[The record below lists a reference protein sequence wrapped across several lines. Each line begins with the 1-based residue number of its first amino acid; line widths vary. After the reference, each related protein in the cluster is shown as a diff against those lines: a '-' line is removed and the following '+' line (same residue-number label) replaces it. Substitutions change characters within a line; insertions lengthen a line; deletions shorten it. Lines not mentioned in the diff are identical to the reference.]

1 MLYTENNC
9 IACNVVFLD
18 NKKMLAV
25 NCRPGHDN
33 NTVDFTCVYSYSFL
47 LYLFRKVNE
56 KLSELKVILLT
67 VKLHN
72 IVGHGTGNS
81 SNDITV

>member
-1 MLYTENNC
+1 MLC
-9 IACNVVFLD
+9 SWIIKKILD
-18 NKKMLAV
+18 V

-67 VKLHN
+67 VKVHN
-72 IVGHGTGNS
+72 IVGYGTGNS
-81 SNDITV
+81 SNDNNSAVVVVLM

>member
-1 MLYTENNC
+1 MLC
-9 IACNVVFLD
+9 SWIIKKILD
-18 NKKMLAV
+18 V

-67 VKLHN
+67 VKLRN
-72 IVGHGTGNS
+72 IVGYGTVIVVMT
-81 SNDITV
+81 ITVQWW